1 MKSESE
7 EAEDEFS
14 LNINDQLTQAMLQH
28 DELQKKQK
36 LAVIQSKIEI
46 LQVIEMTK
54 KSCSAFIQVF
64 IKNLNDL
71 CIIFIM
77 STKAKW
83 SHHEIILQKQRFSMS
98 LKKYHNKIIR
108 ESREWIRDVEI
119 SFQNTSWH
127 FEKNEKKIL
136 YCIIYLKN
144 ESKKLWFN
152 HEETMFAAQQM

>member
-14 LNINDQLTQAMLQH
+14 LNINEQLTQAMLQH
-28 DELQKKQK
+28 NELQKKQK

-77 STKAKW
+77 STKAK
-83 SHHEIILQKQRFSMS
+83 
-98 LKKYHNKIIR
+98 
-108 ESREWIRDVEI
+108 
-119 SFQNTSWH
+119 
-127 FEKNEKKIL
+127 
-136 YCIIYLKN
+136 
-144 ESKKLWFN
+144 
-152 HEETMFAAQQM
+152 